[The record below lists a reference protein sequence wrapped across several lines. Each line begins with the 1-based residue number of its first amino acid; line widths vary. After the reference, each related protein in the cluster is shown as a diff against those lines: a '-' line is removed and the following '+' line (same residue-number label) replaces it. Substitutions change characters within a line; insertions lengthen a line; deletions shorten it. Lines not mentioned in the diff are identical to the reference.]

1 MTTKP
6 KKVGLALGGGAAK
19 GLAHIGVIRALE
31 RAGIEISYIAGT
43 SMGALIGGFYAAKK
57 DITFLE
63 NLFLNV
69 KDQDIYRPSHIL
81 IKKDGEL
88 FKNKSFMKTLEE
100 HIEKLNIEDCKIP
113 FCAVATDVENG
124 NEVILNKGNLHDA
137 IQASTALPII
147 FPPAKING
155 RLLMDGGFV
164 NPVPADVVR
173 NMGAEFVIAVDVSSQ
188 WLNLEEESF
197 NPAKIY
203 NLIPRT
209 LEVIEYQLARRILPQ
224 ADVVLTPPVLGY
236 RIFQFNDA
244 KEIIKCGENE
254 TRNKLSEIYKGCNH
268 TPPSKKPFEQFMDFI
283 FYSD

>member
-1 MTTKP
+1 MTMP

-19 GLAHIGVIRALE
+19 GLAHIGVIRILE
-31 RAGIEISYIAGT
+31 KAGIEISYIAGT
-43 SMGALIGGFYAAKK
+43 SMGALIGGWYAATK
-57 DITFLE
+57 DIAFLE
-63 NLFLNV
+63 NLFLGI
-69 KDQDIYRPSHIL
+69 KDKDIYPASHIL
-81 IKKDGEL
+81 LKKNGEL
-88 FKNKSFMKTLEE
+88 FKNKFILEPLEE
-100 HIEKLNIEDCKIP
+100 RFRKMDVEDCKIP
-113 FCAVATDVENG
+113 FAAVATDVENG
-124 NEVILNKGNLHDA
+124 GEVVIQEGNLYNA

-147 FPPAKING
+147 FPPAKVDG

-173 NMGAEFVIAVDVSSQ
+173 GMGAEFVIAVDVSSK

-197 NPAKIY
+197 GPTKIY
-203 NLIPRT
+203 NIIPRA
-209 LEVIEYQLARRILPQ
+209 LEIIEYQLARRILPQ

-254 TRNKLSEIYKGCNH
+254 TRNKLSEIYRGCNH